1 MPENIRALIVILFL
15 GSAFIYLFRPIAAK
29 LGYVKDY
36 RALTIHWYFVNVA
49 SVITGNYWLFLLFVA
64 AYLWLTQPSGRA
76 EKTWLTYVFIGL
88 IMPTLGEL
96 IPPAFGINKFGI
108 MTWYRFLIIVLLVP
122 YLLRL
127 KARTNFKW
135 LDHYS
140 DKLIVLFVLLVIVL
154 NATRSPSFTDALR
167 LFVFKVID
175 IVIPYYAIS
184 RGIKDTEDVKKLLFS
199 CCVIIGIA
207 SLIAVF
213 EVAKSWHVYESI
225 SQYLVSPSEINI
237 TAYKYRAGLLRASV
251 AYGSIPLG
259 YIASVGFFMF
269 YFFYPKE
276 RSFKVKVFFLLIG
289 LGILATL
296 SRGPW
301 VGFIG
306 ALIVLSFLQKKMTK
320 LFVSS
325 LVASLI
331 ILVSPAG
338 DKFISLLPGV
348 GNDAGGTISYRQD
361 LLITSIDV
369 AQENLLFGDGQYKE
383 NPKMQ
388 HLIQGEQII
397 DIVNTYVSVALKY
410 GLTTLFCFI
419 GFLVF
424 PAFKLYQLSK
434 SSRRTSEERN
444 LCHVLIAMTVTTV
457 ITIATVS
464 SGGTIAFMMW
474 ILIAT
479 IAAFIRVLAK
489 GDKAYAQGKGLQFV
503 K

>member
-15 GSAFIYLFRPIAAK
+15 GTAFIYFFRPIAAK
-29 LGYVKDY
+29 LGYIKDY
-36 RALTIHWYFVNVA
+36 RALTTHWYVVTIA
-49 SVITGNYWLFLLFVA
+49 SVITGSYWLFLLFVT

-76 EKTWLTYVFIGL
+76 EKTWLTYILIGL
-88 IMPTLGEL
+88 VMPPLVQV
-96 IPPAFGINKFGI
+96 IPTAFGINKFGT
-108 MTWYRFLIIVLLVP
+108 MTWYRFLVIVLLLP
-122 YLLRL
+122 YLFRLR
-127 KARTNFKW
+127 ARGNFKW

-140 DKLIVLFVLLVIVL
+140 DKLVVLFFLLIIIL
-154 NATRSPSFTDALR
+154 YATRSPSVTDTLR
-167 LFVFKVID
+167 LTVFRFIDVI
-175 IVIPYYAIS
+175 IPYYAIS
-184 RGIKDTEDVKKLLFS
+184 RGIKDTEDIKKILFS

-213 EVAKSWHVYESI
+213 EVVKSWHVYDSI
-225 SQYLVSPSEINI
+225 SHHLIPQLDNNI
-237 TAYKYRAGLLRASV
+237 SGYKYRAGLLRASV

-259 YIASVGFFMF
+259 YITSVGFFML

-276 RSFKVKVFFLLIG
+276 TSFKVKVFFLLIG
-289 LGILATL
+289 LGMLASL

-306 ALIVLSFLQKKMTK
+306 AFFVLSLLQKKITK
-320 LFVSS
+320 LLASA
-325 LVASLI
+325 LIASLI
-331 ILVSPAG
+331 IIASPAG

-361 LLITSIDV
+361 LFIASLDMV
-369 AQENLLFGDGQYKE
+369 QENLLFGDGSYKK
-383 NPKMQ
+383 NPKIQ
-388 HLIQGEQII
+388 HLIQGEKII
-397 DIVNTYVSVALKY
+397 DMVNTYLEVGLKY
-410 GLTTLFCFI
+410 GLTTLGCFI

-444 LCHVLIAMTVTTV
+444 LCHVLIAMTATTV

-464 SGGTIAFMMW
+464 SGGPISFMMW

-479 IAAFIRVLAK
+479 IAAFIRVLTKSDQANK
-489 GDKAYAQGKGLQFV
+489 DLQFV